1 MEESPT
7 GALVHD
13 PSQNLL
19 RLTSEETANLS

>member
-1 MEESPT
+1 MEDSPT
-7 GALVHD
+7 GVLVHD